1 MTERTNK
8 LIQRSDIIK
17 YKSNFDYLKD
27 ANFEYSIKST
37 SDCFYITFKNTKG
50 VFTWND
56 FKYDFIPLFEII
68 RERLRVDRKVEYF
81 TKSYTK
87 NAEATDIIDDNIEM
101 IAR

>member
-8 LIQRSDIIK
+8 TDSTFRYYKI

-27 ANFEYSIKST
+27 ANFEYSIKT

-56 FKYDFIPLFEII
+56 FKYDFIPEII

-87 NAEATDIIDDNIEM
+87 NAEQLI
-101 IAR
+101 

>member
-1 MTERTNK
+1 LFLYN
-8 LIQRSDIIK
+8 
-17 YKSNFDYLKD
+17 
-27 ANFEYSIKST
+27 
-37 SDCFYITFKNTKG
+37 FKNTKG

-87 NAEATDIIDDNIEM
+87 NAEATDIIDDNIEDDCKM
-101 IAR
+101 IGVIIRVIIANHHKFRKFKKTR